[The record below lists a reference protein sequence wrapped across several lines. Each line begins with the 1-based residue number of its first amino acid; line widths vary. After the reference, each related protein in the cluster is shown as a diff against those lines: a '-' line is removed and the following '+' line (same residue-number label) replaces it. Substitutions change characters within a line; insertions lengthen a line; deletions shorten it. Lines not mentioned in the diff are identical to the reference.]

1 MTETEQRE
9 FMSTALEK
17 LYEAQVLLASV
28 KSRNPGQPLAF
39 DDLWYTANACEQE
52 VRRTLN
58 TLRIAMRTE

>member
-9 FMSTALEK
+9 FMNTALEK

-39 DDLWYTANACEQE
+39 DDLWYITNACEQE